1 VTGPGAPGPD
11 APGAAPSGTTTS
23 GGSANPGGT
32 FASRSWRMMG
42 DTQQRSTEIT
52 QPGGESPV
60 TAAPRH
66 PTTVPALT
74 IVYHP
79 ELRRIGDRVILGEL
93 ATGREARISRTAP
106 RFAPPRQPRGA
117 PLDHPRLSRTPFV
130 LRPLA
135 DGGVILDPQDS
146 RTRIA
151 ADGELVDRPREL
163 SPGELRRG
171 VLLELSD
178 RVLLLLHMFALHAER
193 DTGDLGLVGHSDHS
207 ARVRDDIRR
216 IAGLDVPVLIR
227 GETGTGKELVA
238 TAIHESG
245 GRARGPLVCV
255 NMAALPSDLAVAEL
269 FGATR
274 GAFTGATR
282 GQDGYFRR
290 AAGGTLFLDEVGA
303 APAEVQAMLLRALET
318 SEIYALG
325 AQRAERVDVRIIA
338 ATDARLEALIE
349 SGAFS
354 APLLHRL
361 AGYEIDIPPLRERR
375 DDISRLLLHF
385 LGLQL
390 AETGDTHLLDRT
402 ESAPWL
408 PLALMRRLMQHHWP
422 GNVRQLRNVV
432 RQLVISSRGE
442 HEASLSPALLRQL
455 ADAAPS
461 VVEPPTPP
469 ESSATGAAAA
479 AAAAPPQAPA
489 APRPRSRKPAD
500 ITEDELVDVLRTH
513 RWETKSTAAALGI
526 SRTSLYKLIENSE
539 RVRTAGQLDVDEIRA
554 CHRDLGGD
562 LDAMVE
568 RLGVSKPAL
577 RRRIQELGLS

>member
-1 VTGPGAPGPD
+1 MT
-11 APGAAPSGTTTS
+11 
-23 GGSANPGGT
+23 
-32 FASRSWRMMG
+32 G

-52 QPGGESPV
+52 QPDGESPGPPP
-60 TAAPRH
+60 PRH

-93 ATGREARISRTAP
+93 ATGREARISRAAP

-117 PLDHPRLSRTPFV
+117 PLDHPWLSRTPFV
-130 LRPLA
+130 LRPRA
-135 DGGVILDPQDS
+135 DGGVILDPHDS
-146 RTRIA
+146 RTRIV
-151 ADGELVDRPREL
+151 ADGDLVDRPRVL
-163 SPGELRRG
+163 SPEQLQRG
-171 VLLELSD
+171 VLLELSK
-178 RVLLLLHMFALHAER
+178 RVLLLLHMFTLHAER
-193 DTGDLGLVGHSDHS
+193 DTGDLGLVGHSDYS

-245 GRARGPLVCV
+245 VRASGPLVCV
-255 NMAALPSDLAVAEL
+255 NMAALPPALAAAEL

-282 GQDGYFRR
+282 GQDGFFRS
-290 AAGGTLFLDEVGA
+290 AAGGTLFLDEIGA
-303 APAEVQAMLLRALET
+303 APPELQAMLLRALET

-325 AQRAERVDVRIIA
+325 AQRPERVDVRIIA
-338 ATDARLEALIE
+338 ATDAHLEALIE
-349 SGAFS
+349 RGAFS

-361 AGYEIDIPPLRERR
+361 AGYEIYIPPLRERR
-375 DDISRLLLHF
+375 DDIARLLLHF
-385 LGLQL
+385 LGLHL

-402 ESAPWL
+402 DPAPWL
-408 PLALMRRLMQHHWP
+408 PLALTRQLMQHHWP
-422 GNVRQLRNVV
+422 GNVRQLRNFV

-442 HEASLSPALLRQL
+442 PLASLSPALLRQL
-455 ADAAPS
+455 ADAAPP
-461 VVEPPTPP
+461 VVAEPPAPP
-469 ESSATGAAAA
+469 PHSRAAAA
-479 AAAAPPQAPA
+479 AADPPRAPA

-500 ITEDELVDVLRTH
+500 IPEDELVEALRTH
-513 RWETKSTAAALGI
+513 RWAIKSTAAALGI
-526 SRTSLYKLIENSE
+526 SRTSLYKLMETSNLI
-539 RVRTAGQLDVDEIRA
+539 RTAGQLDVDEIRA

-562 LDAMVE
+562 LDAMVD
-568 RLGVSKPAL
+568 RLRVSKPAL

>member
-1 VTGPGAPGPD
+1 MTGDP
-11 APGAAPSGTTTS
+11 
-23 GGSANPGGT
+23 
-32 FASRSWRMMG
+32 
-42 DTQQRSTEIT
+42 QQRSNEVT
-52 QPGGESPV
+52 QVDGDSPA
-60 TAAPRH
+60 TASLPRH

-79 ELRRIGDRVILGEL
+79 ALPRIGDRIILGEL
-93 ATGREARISRTAP
+93 ATGREARISRDAP

-130 LRPLA
+130 LRPRA
-135 DGGVILDPQDS
+135 DGGLILDPQGS
-146 RTRIA
+146 RTRIT
-151 ADGELVDRPREL
+151 ADGDLVDRPREL
-163 SPGELRRG
+163 SPEELQRG
-171 VLLELSD
+171 VILELSE
-178 RVLLLLHMFALHAER
+178 RILLLLHMFALHAER

-216 IAGLDVPVLIR
+216 VAGLDVPVLIR

-255 NMAALPSDLAVAEL
+255 NMAALPPALAAAEL

-274 GAFTGATR
+274 GAFTGAAR
-282 GQDGYFRR
+282 SQDGYFRA
-290 AAGGTLFLDEVGA
+290 AAGGTLFLDEIGA

-318 SEIYALG
+318 SEIYSLG

-338 ATDARLEALIE
+338 ATDARLEAMIE

-354 APLLHRL
+354 AALLHRL
-361 AGYEIDIPPLRERR
+361 AGYEIYIPPLRERR
-375 DDISRLLLHF
+375 DDIARLLLHF

-402 ESAPWL
+402 EPAPWL
-408 PLALMRRLMQHHWP
+408 PLELTRRLMQHHWP

-442 HEASLSPALLRQL
+442 PLASLSPALLRQL
-455 ADAAPS
+455 ADAAPPGA
-461 VVEPPTPP
+461 EPPSPAEP
-469 ESSATGAAAA
+469 RAAAA
-479 AAAAPPQAPA
+479 AAAADPPQAA
-489 APRPRSRKPAD
+489 AASRRASRKPAD
-500 ITEDELVDVLRTH
+500 ITEDELIDALRAH
-513 RWETKSTAAALGI
+513 RWDIKSTAAALGI
-526 SRTSLYKLIENSE
+526 SRTSLYKLMETSD
-539 RVRTAGQLDVDEIRA
+539 RVRTAGHLDVEEIRA
-554 CHRDLGGD
+554 CYYELGGN

-568 RLGVSKPAL
+568 RLHVSKQAL
-577 RRRIQELGLS
+577 RRRIQALGLA

>member
-1 VTGPGAPGPD
+1 MA
-11 APGAAPSGTTTS
+11 
-23 GGSANPGGT
+23 
-32 FASRSWRMMG
+32 G

-52 QPGGESPV
+52 QPDDELSA
-60 TAAPRH
+60 TAVSRH

-79 ELRRIGDRVILGEL
+79 ALRRIGDRVLLGEL

-106 RFAPPRQPRGA
+106 RFAPPRQPRGV

-130 LRPLA
+130 LRPRA
-135 DGGVILDPQDS
+135 DGGVLLDPQDS

-151 ADGELVDRPREL
+151 ADGHLVDRPRVL
-163 SPGELRRG
+163 SPEQLQNG

-178 RVLLLLHMFALHAER
+178 RILLLLHMFALHAER

-207 ARVRDDIRR
+207 VRVRDDIRR
-216 IAGLDVPVLIR
+216 IVGHDVPVLIR

-245 GRARGPLVCV
+245 ARASGPLVCV
-255 NMAALPSDLAVAEL
+255 NMATLPPALAAAEL

-282 GQDGYFRR
+282 GQDGYFR
-290 AAGGTLFLDEVGA
+290 AAVGGTLFLDEIGA
-303 APAEVQAMLLRALET
+303 ASPELQAMLLRALET

-338 ATDARLEALIE
+338 ATDADLEAQIE
-349 SGAFS
+349 LGTFS

-361 AGYEIDIPPLRERR
+361 TGYEIYLPSLRERR
-375 DDISRLLLHF
+375 DDIARLLLHF

-402 ESAPWL
+402 DSAPWL
-408 PLALMRRLMQHHWP
+408 PLSLIRRLMQHHWP

-432 RQLVISSRGE
+432 RQLVISSRGSPM
-442 HEASLSPALLRQL
+442 ASLSPALLRQL
-455 ADAAPS
+455 GDAAPS
-461 VVEPPTPP
+461 AVEPPQPHEEP
-469 ESSATGAAAA
+469 K
-479 AAAAPPQAPA
+479 
-489 APRPRSRKPAD
+489 PRSRKPAD
-500 ITEDELVDVLRTH
+500 ITAGELALALRA
-513 RWETKSTAAALGI
+513 RCWDIKSTAAALGI
-526 SRTSLYKLIENSE
+526 SRTSLYKLMETFKL
-539 RVRTAGQLDVDEIRA
+539 VRTAGQLDVDEIRA

-562 LDAMVE
+562 LEAMVE
-568 RLGVSKPAL
+568 RLRVSKPAL
-577 RRRIQELGLS
+577 RRRIQELGLT